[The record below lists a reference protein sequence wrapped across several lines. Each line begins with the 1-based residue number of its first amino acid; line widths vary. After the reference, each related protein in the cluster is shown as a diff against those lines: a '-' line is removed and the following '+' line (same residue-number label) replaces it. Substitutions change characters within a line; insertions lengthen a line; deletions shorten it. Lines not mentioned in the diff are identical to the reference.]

1 MPFINGGHIWLI
13 LGLIVLLVIFGPG
26 KLPEF
31 GTAVGKTIKA
41 FKKST
46 EDLKAEMSHK
56 DVEPAAESARSESER
71 SELFHTE
78 PVRSEPARNEPARY
92 ES

>member
-26 KLPEF
+26 KLPEL

-46 EDLKAEMSHK
+46 EDLKAEMSLK
-56 DVEPAAESARSESER
+56 DSEPAVEPAHTMPVRNEPVR
-71 SELFHTE
+71 TE
-78 PVRSEPARNEPARY
+78 PVPY
-92 ES
+92 EG

>member
-13 LGLIVLLVIFGPG
+13 LGLIVLLVVFGPG
-26 KLPEF
+26 KLPEL

-46 EDLKAEMSHK
+46 EDLKAEMSHEATK
-56 DVEPAAESARSESER
+56 PAAGPMP
-71 SELFHTE
+71 TE
-78 PVRSEPARNEPARY
+78 TTNNEPGASDHVRNEPARY
-92 ES
+92 QG